1 MNQCNY
7 GTHTHIIHILISLFL
22 SLMSSL
28 DIIHLCV
35 YIYICL
41 YREGAHHL
49 AQEKK
54 AMEEALDKMVSVK
67 METQREH
74 DLLLEQLA
82 EAAKGGQVAD
92 IKAEEIC
99 QK

>member
-1 MNQCNY
+1 MY
-7 GTHTHIIHILISLFL
+7 I
-22 SLMSSL
+22 
-28 DIIHLCV
+28 
-35 YIYICL
+35 YIYICIYL

-92 IKAEEIC
+92 IKAEKNARNDVEPPN
-99 QK
+99 KF

>member
-1 MNQCNY
+1 MY
-7 GTHTHIIHILISLFL
+7 IHRRFKSA
-22 SLMSSL
+22 
-28 DIIHLCV
+28 H
-35 YIYICL
+35 
-41 YREGAHHL
+41 HHL

-92 IKAEEIC
+92 IKAGTVGEKFC
-99 QK
+99 RN

>member
-1 MNQCNY
+1 MNFDMSLRPSVRLSVCLS
-7 GTHTHIIHILISLFL
+7 IHY
-22 SLMSSL
+22 
-28 DIIHLCV
+28 HQP
-35 YIYICL
+35 
-41 YREGAHHL
+41 
-49 AQEKK
+49 QEKK

-92 IKAEEIC
+92 IKASRVGEISAGNEDEPPRHF
-99 QK
+99 